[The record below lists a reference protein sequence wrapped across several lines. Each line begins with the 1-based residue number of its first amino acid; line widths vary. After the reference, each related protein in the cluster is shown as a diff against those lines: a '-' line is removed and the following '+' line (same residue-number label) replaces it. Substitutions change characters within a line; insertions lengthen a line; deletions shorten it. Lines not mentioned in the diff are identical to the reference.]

1 MAKTV
6 FRSTSFTLRHLVDN
20 IDRGDVALPEL
31 QRPFVWSNSKVR
43 DLFDSMYRGF
53 PVGYLLFWETGAE
66 VGARQIGVDD
76 KEARVARWLIV
87 DGQQRLTSLYSVMTG
102 ADVIRE
108 DYSESRVKLSFRPRD
123 GHFSVWDIAIGND
136 PEYLDDVTALWKDFR
151 GTVSAFFVHHEKA
164 RGELAPAV
172 RNAWEDAIDRVRDLQ
187 NYPFNVVELDSSVD
201 EEQVAEVFVRI
212 NSEGVKLNQADFILT
227 LMSVFWDK
235 GRKQLEEFAR
245 GCKVPS
251 VSAASPFN
259 WYIAPQ
265 PDQLLRVSIALA
277 FRRAVLRHAYS
288 ILRGKNLET
297 GITTADTRDEQFQRL
312 REAQTKVLD
321 LTNWHEYLRCLERAG
336 YRGAKMIA
344 SQNAVLYTYALWLIG
359 RVDHHVPLDQL
370 REAIARWFFMA
381 HTTSRYSGSF
391 ESQAERDFRLID
403 EMAGSIGFVAALNKV
418 VDETLTSDFWTITLP
433 NELSTSASRSPA
445 LFAYYAA
452 LNILDADALL
462 STGKVRERLDPAVIS
477 KKGIER
483 HHLYPRAYLR
493 DTLKVKDNRQIN
505 QIANMALVEW
515 NDNIAIS
522 DAPPHVYWPQ
532 QVTSKT
538 TPDASGHVVL
548 DPARLQVQEEHHAL
562 PKDWTSLSFNDFL
575 VRRRQLI
582 AAVIRKA
589 FERVSQPGYSAT
601 YPTVQGGSAQPLSV
615 ERADSAGSVSITDL
629 HGVSLLPSGTILVPA
644 RDSVDAVAEI
654 DDEGQIVLDDVPFS
668 TPSAAAKAASGS
680 SENGWTFW
688 LADTPAGQ
696 RSLDALRAVY
706 RSSNVSASQSVL
718 PDPSGAE

>member
-76 KEARVARWLIV
+76 KDARVARWLIV
-87 DGQQRLTSLYSVMTG
+87 DGQQRLTSLYSVLTG
-102 ADVIRE
+102 EAVVRE
-108 DYSESRVKLSFRPRD
+108 DYTESRVKLAFRPRD

-136 PEYLDDVTALWKDFR
+136 PEFLDDVTALWTDFR
-151 GTVSAFFVHHEKA
+151 GTVSAFFAAHEKA
-164 RGELAPAV
+164 RGELDSAA
-172 RNAWEDAIDRVRDLQ
+172 RNDWEDAIDRVRDLQ

-227 LMSVFWDK
+227 LMSVFWEK

-251 VSAASPFN
+251 TSAASPFN

-265 PDQLLRVSIALA
+265 PDQMLRVSIALA
-277 FRRAVLRHAYS
+277 FRRAVLKHAYS
-288 ILRGKNLET
+288 ILRGKDLET
-297 GITTADTRDEQFQRL
+297 GVTTVEQRDAQFQRL
-312 REAQTKVLD
+312 QESQAKVLD

-336 YRGAKMIA
+336 YRGAKMIS
-344 SQNAVLYTYALWLIG
+344 SQNVVLFTYAIWLIG
-359 RVDHHVPLDQL
+359 RVDHSVPLDQL
-370 REAIARWFFMA
+370 REAVARWFFMA

-391 ESQAERDFRLID
+391 ETLAEKDFRQIEELAA
-403 EMAGSIGFVAALNKV
+403 EVGFVAALNKI
-418 VDETLTSDFWTITLP
+418 VDDTLTSDFWTITLP

-445 LFAYYAA
+445 LFAYFAA

-462 STGKVRERLDPAVIS
+462 STGKVRERLDPAVIA

-483 HHLYPRAYLR
+483 HHLFPRAYLR
-493 DTLKVKDNRQIN
+493 DVLKVKDTRQIN

-522 DAPPHVYWPQ
+522 DDAPDKYWPE
-532 QVTSKT
+532 QVASKT
-538 TPDASGHVVL
+538 HL
-548 DPARLQVQEEHHAL
+548 DSSRLSTQLEHHAL
-562 PKDWTSLSFNDFL
+562 PDGWTELSFADFL
-575 VRRRQLI
+575 AQRRKLI
-582 AAVIRKA
+582 AAVVRKA
-589 FERVSQPGYSAT
+589 FERVSQSDYAAT
-601 YPTVQGGSAQPLSV
+601 YPPVQTSGATETVANSADSPGSASI
-615 ERADSAGSVSITDL
+615 ADLFASG
-629 HGVSLLPSGTILVPA
+629 LLPAGTILVPA
-644 RDSVDAVAEI
+644 RDSIDAVAEI
-654 DDEGQIVLDDVPFS
+654 DDLGQIVLDDVPFT
-668 TPSAAAKAASGS
+668 TPSGAAKAASGS

-688 LADTPAGQ
+688 LADTPKGQ
-696 RSLDALRAVY
+696 RRLDALRDEF
-706 RSSNVSASQSVL
+706 RSANIE
-718 PDPSGAE
+718 PDQPEPV